1 MKAPLNKISTLL
13 FVSFI
18 IISCGNNTEN
28 QPNDESNKTS
38 RENLDKIMSEIE
50 DFIED
55 YDISRN
61 PTETYDFC
69 SSKKLL
75 VEGTDRK
82 YDTNFGV
89 AYFLIP
95 IPEGSTLR
103 RVDKTNDDNEIYYE
117 CNGKI
122 FSNNIIYKPIFISNL
137 RKVEGDSVK
146 IEVNYNNFEKIDCGD
161 LQIEQEKKK
170 GSVIGGEPFIPN
182 GKKD

>member
-170 GSVIGGEPFIPN
+170 GSVIGGEPFR
-182 GKKD
+182 GSQKD